1 MLQNAKKD
9 KEDKDQLMVELRSHI
24 QQVSDETDDILQKCA
39 MDRDIFARMIKV
51 RAIDIPS
58 LFLLCGTLCFPFPP
72 WVSPAW
78 ILVFSY
84 TGGSWYLRTKTAR
97 RWRRAGQAEEG
108 AKWDPTMG
116 KEEAGRVS
124 PGDWGATFT
133 AVEGEA
139 GRSRAGD

>member
-72 WVSPAW
+72 
-78 ILVFSY
+78 
-84 TGGSWYLRTKTAR
+84 
-97 RWRRAGQAEEG
+97 
-108 AKWDPTMG
+108 
-116 KEEAGRVS
+116 
-124 PGDWGATFT
+124 
-133 AVEGEA
+133 
-139 GRSRAGD
+139 